1 MPWHQCEVCAGESSH
16 AARLQGG
23 APRAAAAKQTKG
35 DPSGRVVT
43 LVGSSGGRN
52 PIFGRA
58 EDSRLQGQT
67 GYHQGMREPQ
77 GSEFLSWGDSVEHF
91 KQGSCFAKTH

>member
-1 MPWHQCEVCAGESSH
+1 MPRHQCEVCAGKSSH

-23 APRAAAAKQTKG
+23 TPRAAATKQTKG

-43 LVGSSGGRN
+43 LGSSGGRN

-58 EDSRLQGQT
+58 EDKQASGTT

-77 GSEFLSWGDSVEHF
+77 GSEFLSWTDSVGHF